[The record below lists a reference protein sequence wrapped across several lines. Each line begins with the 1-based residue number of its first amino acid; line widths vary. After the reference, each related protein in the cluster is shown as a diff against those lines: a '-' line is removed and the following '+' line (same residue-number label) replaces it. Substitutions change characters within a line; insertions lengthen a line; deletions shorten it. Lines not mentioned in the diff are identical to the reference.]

1 MDQQQNCLRWRT
13 RLSVLKSSDRI
24 LSFVICGVVLL
35 THGCTQPKL
44 RVGSLA
50 PAIGL
55 EQLLHAPPEAV
66 ADWDSLK
73 GKVVVLEFWAT
84 WCGPCVAAIPHL
96 NELVDEFKDKP
107 IQFISITDED
117 SKTIESFLRKR
128 PLKSWVGL
136 DTNGSMFKAYGVQG
150 LPHTVVVDKNGR
162 IAAITSPTAL
172 NEQNLNDFLSG
183 KNTIPQRPQGMQ
195 RGYVFAGVEPH
206 DSNRQPVLYQD
217 DRVSI
222 RPTNEEWGG
231 TVRSWGKLTIKGGT
245 VKMAISSAYGRPTTR
260 IVCPAHLDEDR
271 YTFVVSLPKQKSD
284 QFESVFQDALTVA
297 FDFAVRHE
305 RRELDVYVLGVPDG
319 APPKLHEAAG
329 GTYSMNSRR
338 GKLTMLTMVNAELD
352 ALAPFL
358 EGELD
363 KPVIDD
369 TNISGQFDFDLKYE
383 TDNAEALIGS
393 VREQL
398 GLELRLARR
407 EVEVLVVELRRND

>member
-1 MDQQQNCLRWRT
+1 MGRQRNRSIRRT
-13 RLSVLKSSDRI
+13 RLSGLKPSDRI
-24 LSFVICGVVLL
+24 LSSVICGVVLL
-35 THGCTQPKL
+35 AHGCAQPTL
-44 RVGSLA
+44 RVGGLA

-55 EQLLHAPPEAV
+55 EQLLQAPPEAV
-66 ADWDSLK
+66 GNWDSLK

-84 WCGPCVAAIPHL
+84 WCGACVAAIPHL

-117 SKTIESFLRKR
+117 SETIESFLQNR
-128 PLKSWVGL
+128 PIKTWIGL

-150 LPHTVVVDKNGR
+150 LPHTVVVDGNGR
-162 IAAITSPTAL
+162 IAAITYPTAL
-172 NEQNLNDFLSG
+172 NEQNLNDLLSG
-183 KNTIPQRPQGMQ
+183 KKTIPQRPQGTQ
-195 RGYVFAGVEPH
+195 QGYVIAGVDPQ
-206 DSNRQPVLYQD
+206 DSSGHAVLYQD
-217 DRVSI
+217 DQVLI
-222 RPTNEEWGG
+222 RPTNQEWRG
-231 TVRSWGKLTIKGGT
+231 TVRSWGKLTIAGGT
-245 VKMAISSAYGRPTTR
+245 VKRAISSAYGLPTTR
-260 IVCPAHLDEDR
+260 IVCPAHLNEDR
-271 YTFVVSLPKQKSD
+271 YTFVVSLPKHKSD
-284 QFESVFQDALTVA
+284 QFEPVFQNALTVA
-297 FDFAVRHE
+297 FDFAVRHD

-338 GKLTMLTMVNAELD
+338 GKLTMVTMVNAELD

-358 EGELD
+358 EGELG

-369 TNISGQFDFDLKYE
+369 TNISGRFDFDLKYE
-383 TDNAEALIGS
+383 TDNPEALIVS